1 MRQVPFE
8 VLMHAENALSES
20 ECAMSVLSMWIDSIP
35 DGEEHREEACRVG
48 AIMSL
53 LRRAGEGAGGL
64 QCEILKSTIAGRI
77 SAANWSR

>member
-8 VLMHAENALSES
+8 VLMHAENAISES
-20 ECAMSVLSMWIDSIP
+20 ECAMYVLSMWIDSIP

-53 LRRAGEGAGGL
+53 LHKSIGELVKAR
-64 QCEILKSTIAGRI
+64 EAYSAKS
-77 SAANWSR
+77 

>member
-48 AIMSL
+48 AIMSPL
-53 LRRAGEGAGGL
+53 HKSIGELVKAR
-64 QCEILKSTIAGRI
+64 EAY
-77 SAANWSR
+77 SAK